1 MVKKVNLDLSKA
13 VKNKRALNQMKLWK
27 DTGDLLD
34 EKNMAFFDTQYNKP
48 KADAVKISNL
58 GFIELPEY
66 VTKNDKKWVIS
77 DMVFSQDMAPYASE
91 FMLSVVSTPIG
102 GMNFVLSYYDYSFE
116 DGNWENFDEFV
127 TKLHDNMLRY
137 ASF

>member
-1 MVKKVNLDLSKA
+1 
-13 VKNKRALNQMKLWK
+13 MKLWK

-66 VTKNDKKWVIS
+66 VTKMTRN
-77 DMVFSQDMAPYASE
+77 
-91 FMLSVVSTPIG
+91 G
-102 GMNFVLSYYDYSFE
+102 
-116 DGNWENFDEFV
+116 
-127 TKLHDNMLRY
+127 
-137 ASF
+137 

>member
-1 MVKKVNLDLSKA
+1 
-13 VKNKRALNQMKLWK
+13 
-27 DTGDLLD
+27 
-34 EKNMAFFDTQYNKP
+34 MAFFEAQYNKP

-66 VTKNDKKWVIS
+66 VTKNNKTWVIS

-102 GMNFVLSYYDYSFE
+102 GMNFVLSYYDYSF
-116 DGNWENFDEFV
+116 DDVNWENFDEFV
-127 TKLHDNMLRY
+127 IKLRNNMLQY
-137 ASF
+137 AVI

>member
-1 MVKKVNLDLSKA
+1 
-13 VKNKRALNQMKLWK
+13 MKLWK

-34 EKNMAFFDTQYNKP
+34 EKNIAFFDTHNKP

-66 VTKNDKKWVIS
+66 ATKNDKKWVIS
-77 DMVFSQDMAPYASE
+77 DMVFSRYGTVRLRIHVECSE
-91 FMLSVVSTPIG
+91 HTHW

-137 ASF
+137 ARF

>member
-1 MVKKVNLDLSKA
+1 
-13 VKNKRALNQMKLWK
+13 MKLWK

-66 VTKNDKKWVIS
+66 ATKNDKKWVIS
-77 DMVFSQDMAPYASE
+77 DMVF
-91 FMLSVVSTPIG
+91 LKIWHHTPQ
-102 GMNFVLSYYDYSFE
+102 NSC
-116 DGNWENFDEFV
+116 
-127 TKLHDNMLRY
+127 
-137 ASF
+137 